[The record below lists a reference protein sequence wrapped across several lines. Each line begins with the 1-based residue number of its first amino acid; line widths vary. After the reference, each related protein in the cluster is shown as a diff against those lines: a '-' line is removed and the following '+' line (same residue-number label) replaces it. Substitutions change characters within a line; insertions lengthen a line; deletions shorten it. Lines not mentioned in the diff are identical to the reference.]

1 MNKDFVTS
9 LLLENCTTFKDRNE
23 VHALTESQHA
33 KVSNVV
39 LSNLYKSII
48 EKGHVDF
55 ESIPVSRGRIS
66 KYDGLENMLAS
77 LQIVDEIANKT
88 TIKVPE
94 VKIIQ
99 DAIANIEACGDLF
112 EKGFRY
118 DKEFIMM
125 TYSSLVLACVESTSG
140 ILSSY
145 IDFMKR
151 PDQIQFKVLDPKGKP
166 YAKLITILDN
176 FNNSVKSGEFRR
188 TMAHV
193 LETEGN
199 NLVGMTA
206 TAAIGKSLVFL
217 GGLALIIPAIRE
229 IIFMFYYSRMR
240 VSEYLKQQAMF
251 VNAHRVNVEMNAAIP
266 ARKKQEILKKQ
277 EKMINDL
284 NKISEKIRVDY
295 AVSSNKANA
304 EIAGANKKFTLNDT
318 QASASSMDGGFN
330 LL

>member
-1 MNKDFVTS
+1 MDKDFVTS
-9 LLLENCTTFKDRNE
+9 LLLENCTTFKERNE
-23 VHALTESQHA
+23 VRALTESQHS

-55 ESIPVSRGRIS
+55 ESITVSRGRIG

-77 LQIVDEIANKT
+77 LQIIDEVANKS
-88 TIKVPE
+88 TIKVRE

-99 DAIANIEACGDLF
+99 DAIANIEGCSDLF

-118 DKEFIMM
+118 DKEFIIM
-125 TYSSLVLACVESTSG
+125 TYSSLVLACVEATSG

-145 IDFMKR
+145 MDFMKR
-151 PDQIQFKVLDPKGKP
+151 PDQTQFKVLDSKGKP
-166 YAKLITILDN
+166 HAKLINILEN
-176 FNNSVKSGEFRR
+176 FNNSIKSGEFRR
-188 TMAHV
+188 TISYV

-199 NLVGMTA
+199 NFVGLTA

-240 VSEYLKQQAMF
+240 VSEYLNQQALF
-251 VNAHRVNVEMNAAIP
+251 VKAHKINVELNSAIP
-266 ARKKQEILKKQ
+266 ARKRQEILKKQ
-277 EKMINDL
+277 DKMINEL
-284 NKISEKIRVDY
+284 TKLSEKIKVDY

-318 QASASSMDGGFN
+318 QASASTIDGGFN